1 MSLFEPVKMRSLDYH
16 YKEELLPIVKSHFI
30 HVTKPLVDIPGFTDT
45 YLTWRSYIRRLKG
58 EANISVHDRIR
69 DEYVKKYSKYNF
81 PQYILG
87 ALVDYSVYRYFVQT
101 PELRPPIHMDLA
113 EDVIKQ
119 VQRNKELL
127 LGEFV
132 AELEKKR
139 ERARQSVTRSLRTSN
154 MSALRA
160 IRPSMRISEF
170 LVGKK
175 KRTQKKGK
183 GKKRRR
189 RSKTGKIKR

>member
-1 MSLFEPVKMRSLDYH
+1 MSIFEPVKMRNLDYH
-16 YKEELLPIVKSHFI
+16 YKEELLPIVKSHFR

-81 PQYILG
+81 PEYILD

-113 EDVIKQ
+113 EDVINQ

-127 LGEFV
+127 VNL
-132 AELEKKR
+132 LRNLKEKKLKQDR
-139 ERARQSVTRSLRTSN
+139 VFQEV
-154 MSALRA
+154 
-160 IRPSMRISEF
+160 
-170 LVGKK
+170 
-175 KRTQKKGK
+175 
-183 GKKRRR
+183 
-189 RSKTGKIKR
+189 